1 MDTVHPTTDN
11 FLIRHATAVAIAT
24 VNLLMLLAAFVFW
37 RQGETSQIAK
47 GWVAHTYEVRAQ
59 KSLASVP
66 IIALTARAMPEE
78 QEKCMAAG
86 ANDYLSKPVDTERLL
101 TLLRVW
107 LFRQEMAA

>member
-1 MDTVHPTTDN
+1 MHE
-11 FLIRHATAVAIAT
+11 I
-24 VNLLMLLAAFVFW
+24 
-37 RQGETSQIAK
+37 
-47 GWVAHTYEVRAQ
+47 RAQ
-59 KSLASVP
+59 KALSQVP

-86 ANDYLSKPVDTERLL
+86 ANDYLTKPVDIERLL